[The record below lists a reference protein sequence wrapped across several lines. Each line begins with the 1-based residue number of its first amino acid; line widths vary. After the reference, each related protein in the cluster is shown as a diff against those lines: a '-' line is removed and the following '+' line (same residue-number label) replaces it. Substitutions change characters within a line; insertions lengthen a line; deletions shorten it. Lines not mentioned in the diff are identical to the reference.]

1 MDNKILKTPY
11 VEFLGSNA
19 SEVTGSANLIRFM
32 NYHILVD
39 YGLRQTSNEQED
51 YVCNL
56 KRHKDIKPKKLDAI
70 ILTHCHIDHCGLIPK
85 LYAEGATCPLY
96 VPQGTKGLL
105 TLMWQDSHK
114 IFVSEH
120 ERFNRAPLYEQSAI
134 DLALG
139 YIVEVDLRSKQYIN
153 DHISFIYYNAQH
165 IVKSRQVYLELN
177 DGNNIKKLGFTGD
190 YSTYKDRYW
199 LNQRDDLPMVDILVG
214 ECTYSNSNRTIK
226 ERDRRTDVNKLKLAI
241 DYALEHKSKVIIPT
255 FSLNRLQDILAMLY
269 ETYGDKL
276 PIRTVVDSPLGKN
289 ISAIWNKLIDKD
301 RDLWDRICYCDDIYW
316 IDDFKMSVALDK
328 LQESLLV
335 IAGGGMLSGGRA
347 TYWCKHNLSNKY
359 NYIIFSGYNTPES
372 PAGQIR
378 SGKLKSV
385 KIDGVDVRCVAHT
398 LAFNSFSSHADHK
411 HLLEYYTELP
421 YNKICLVHSEQES
434 KAKFAT
440 ELKESLS
447 KANRSSRVVITNKD
461 SKVHF

>member
-1 MDNKILKTPY
+1 METTLKTPY

-139 YIVEVDLRSKQYIN
+139 YIVEVDLRSKQSIN

-165 IVKSRQVYLELN
+165 IVKSRQIYLELN
-177 DGNNIKKLGFTGD
+177 DGNNIK
-190 YSTYKDRYW
+190 
-199 LNQRDDLPMVDILVG
+199 
-214 ECTYSNSNRTIK
+214 
-226 ERDRRTDVNKLKLAI
+226 
-241 DYALEHKSKVIIPT
+241 
-255 FSLNRLQDILAMLY
+255 
-269 ETYGDKL
+269 
-276 PIRTVVDSPLGKN
+276 
-289 ISAIWNKLIDKD
+289 
-301 RDLWDRICYCDDIYW
+301 
-316 IDDFKMSVALDK
+316 
-328 LQESLLV
+328 
-335 IAGGGMLSGGRA
+335 
-347 TYWCKHNLSNKY
+347 
-359 NYIIFSGYNTPES
+359 NT
-372 PAGQIR
+372 
-378 SGKLKSV
+378 L
-385 KIDGVDVRCVAHT
+385 C
-398 LAFNSFSSHADHK
+398 
-411 HLLEYYTELP
+411 
-421 YNKICLVHSEQES
+421 
-434 KAKFAT
+434 
-440 ELKESLS
+440 
-447 KANRSSRVVITNKD
+447 RVLR
-461 SKVHF
+461 

>member
-51 YVCNL
+51 YVVNL

-70 ILTHCHIDHCGLIPK
+70 ILTHCHIDHCGLVPK
-85 LYAEGATCPLY
+85 LYAEGANCPLFI
-96 VPQGTKGLL
+96 PQGAKGLL

-114 IFVSEH
+114 IFASEH
-120 ERFNRAPLYEQSAI
+120 ERFNRKPLYEQADI
-134 DLALG
+134 DLALSHV
-139 YIVEVDLRSKQYIN
+139 VEVNLWSKCEIN
-153 DHISFIYYNAQH
+153 DYISFTYYNAQH
-165 IVKSRQVYLELN
+165 IVKGRQIYMELN

-190 YSTYKDRYW
+190 ISSYKDRYW
-199 LNQRDDLPMVDILVG
+199 LNQRDDLPMIDMLIG

-269 ETYGDKL
+269 QTYGSKL
-276 PIRTVVDSPLGKN
+276 PIKTIIDSPLGRN
-289 ISAIWNKLIDKD
+289 ISQIWDKLIDKD
-301 RDLWDRICYCDDIYW
+301 KDLWEAIYHHGDIRW
-316 IDDFKMSVALDK
+316 IGEFKESVAFNQI
-328 LQESLLV
+328 QEPLLV

-347 TYWCKHNLSNKY
+347 TWWCKQNLANKY
-359 NYIIFSGYNTPES
+359 NYVIFSGYNTPES

-385 KIDGVDVRCVAHT
+385 KIDGVDIRCAAHT

-411 HLLEYYTELP
+411 HLLEYYTALP
-421 YNKICLVHSEQES
+421 YNKICLVHSEQDS
-434 KAKFAT
+434 KAKFAA
-440 ELKESLS
+440 ELKENLS